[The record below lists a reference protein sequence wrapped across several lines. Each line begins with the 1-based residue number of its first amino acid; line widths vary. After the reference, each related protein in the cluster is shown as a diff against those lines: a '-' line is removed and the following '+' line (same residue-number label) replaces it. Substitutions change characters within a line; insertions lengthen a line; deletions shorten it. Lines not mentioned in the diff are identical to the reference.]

1 METSDLFIRFGAATL
16 IGLLIGIQREYAHGG
31 KEREILAGDRT
42 FALIGLLGCAA
53 ALISEQFTSP
63 WVFFGFALAFGTL
76 LTSAYFVGAWK
87 RSEVGLTTEV
97 AALLTFIIGG
107 LCFWNY
113 LALAAAIGVTVT
125 VILALKFEMQ
135 VIIERITREDV
146 YATLRFAVITAI
158 ILPVLPNQNFGPSP
172 MDVLN
177 PYKIWEMV
185 VLISGISFLGYL
197 LIKMVGARLG
207 IGLSGFL
214 GGLVSSTAVTL
225 SFSQRSRTE
234 TSLAKPFALAI
245 IISWTM
251 MFSRVLLLVLVLNIE
266 LFSILWPSMLA
277 AGIVAL
283 VYCIYLYYQQRV
295 SESGD
300 IQFSNPFELWPAIK
314 FGLFYAGILIVS
326 RAAQVTLGNTGVY
339 LSGLVAGL
347 ADVDAITLSMTE
359 LSTQSGGV
367 DLRTGAQAIVLAAM
381 ANTLVKGGMV
391 VALGARALR
400 NALLPAFIL
409 ILITGVSVAFLF

>member
-1 METSDLFIRFGAATL
+1 MKTSDLFIRFGAATL

-158 ILPVLPNQNFGPSP
+158 ILPVLPNQNFGSSP

>member
-158 ILPVLPNQNFGPSP
+158 ILPVLPNQNFGSSP

>member
-245 IISWTM
+245 IISWTT